1 VGADLRA
8 QVEDIERRLRTSLD
22 PAESVAINNAHGL
35 LVSRCMQAAGFD
47 FQTGMV
53 TAAEQAAMTSGL
65 STFDMWTFDDVDG
78 ARRLGYAAPLGRE
91 MGPHV
96 EPADPG
102 HAVDVDRLPPEEQER
117 FWLTIFGT
125 DEERIEIIEADGGTT
140 SVSGGGCTG
149 EATAAIFGDIELQL
163 RFEDAR
169 STAAL
174 RIVERVATDRSV
186 AAATRTW
193 RRCMGDAG
201 YDVSDPPSAVDQ
213 AGELSDR
220 DARRVM
226 AETDAACKVS
236 SGLSIAYAT
245 ALVDVGTD
253 VLAELED
260 QLIAFE
266 ELERQALARARS
278 VLEFGAP

>member
-1 VGADLRA
+1 
-8 QVEDIERRLRTSLD
+8 
-22 PAESVAINNAHGL
+22 
-35 LVSRCMQAAGFD
+35 
-47 FQTGMV
+47 
-53 TAAEQAAMTSGL
+53 
-65 STFDMWTFDDVDG
+65 
-78 ARRLGYAAPLGRE
+78 
-91 MGPHV
+91 
-96 EPADPG
+96 
-102 HAVDVDRLPPEEQER
+102 
-117 FWLTIFGT
+117 
-125 DEERIEIIEADGGTT
+125 
-140 SVSGGGCTG
+140 
-149 EATAAIFGDIELQL
+149 
-163 RFEDAR
+163 
-169 STAAL
+169 
-174 RIVERVATDRSV
+174 
-186 AAATRTW
+186 
-193 RRCMGDAG
+193 MGDAG

-278 VLEFGAP
+278 VLEVGAP